1 MNADYA
7 DYADYDRP
15 ALEAWTRG
23 VRRRVSRLHE
33 KLADEAESTYNFPCN
48 VSEGAPMDLG
58 ETKPKVHTTEPF
70 RAQGVMRFEFAEDL
84 IPPEHPAR
92 ALWDVL
98 GTLDLVPFT
107 LSAKALEGLV
117 GRPVHSVRML
127 LTLWLYAVA
136 TGIGS
141 ARRIARLVETDP
153 AFRWIVGDVKVSH
166 HLLSQFRAE
175 QGAALD
181 KLMTELLA
189 VLMAKELI
197 SLERVAQD
205 GTRVRAGASAP
216 SFRSETA
223 VAECR
228 EQAALHVKAVLAE
241 ADDAEPTL
249 GEKAA
254 RTAAALAY
262 QKRVEAAGAEL
273 AKLKEAGKD
282 KPRASTTDAEARV
295 MKMADGGY
303 RPAYNVQLA
312 VAGEETGGPRT
323 IVGVQVTNV
332 GSDMSSVTPML
343 EQIKQRTGALPE
355 TLLADA
361 NHAAH
366 ACIDKATE
374 LGVEV
379 LIPVPKREVKSSAK
393 VSPAVA
399 AWKERMTTP
408 EAKKKFRARS
418 GLCELA
424 NAQLKGRR
432 GLGQF
437 LVRGLGKV
445 TNVAL
450 MVAIGHNL
458 VQHAESLM
466 G

>member
-1 MNADYA
+1 M
-7 DYADYDRP
+7 
-15 ALEAWTRG
+15 
-23 VRRRVSRLHE
+23 
-33 KLADEAESTYNFPCN
+33 
-48 VSEGAPMDLG
+48 
-58 ETKPKVHTTEPF
+58 TEPF
-70 RAQGVMRFEFAEDL
+70 RRQGVMHFELAEDL
-84 IPPEHPAR
+84 IAQEHPAR
-92 ALWDVL
+92 ALWEVL
-98 GTLDLVPFT
+98 GVLDLAPFT
-107 LSAKALEGLV
+107 AAAKAVEGHV

-136 TGIGS
+136 TCVGS
-141 ARRIARLVETDP
+141 ARAIAKLVETDP
-153 AFRWIVGDVKVSH
+153 AFRWIVDNVKVSH

-175 QGAALD
+175 QGTGLD
-181 KLMTELLA
+181 KLMTEVLA

-197 SLERVAQD
+197 TLVRVAQD

-216 SFRSETA
+216 SFRSEA
-223 VAECR
+223 GVADCR

-241 ADDAEPTL
+241 ADDAEPTH
-249 GEKAA
+249 GDKAA
-254 RTAAALAY
+254 RLAAALAY
-262 QKRVEAAGAEL
+262 QKRVEAAAAEL

-303 RPAYNVQLA
+303 RPASNVQLA
-312 VAGEETGGPRT
+312 VAGDEMGGPRT

-332 GSDMSSVTPML
+332 GSDMGSITPML
-343 EQIKQRTGALPE
+343 EQIEQRTGALPA

-361 NHAAH
+361 KHAAH

-379 LIPVPKREVKSSAK
+379 LIPVPKREQQSAK
-393 VSPAVA
+393 QISPAVA

-408 EAKKKFRARS
+408 EAKRKFRARA

-458 VQHAESLM
+458 AQHAASLL

>member
-1 MNADYA
+1 MEVMEKKAK
-7 DYADYDRP
+7 
-15 ALEAWTRG
+15 
-23 VRRRVSRLHE
+23 VR
-33 KLADEAESTYNFPCN
+33 
-48 VSEGAPMDLG
+48 
-58 ETKPKVHTTEPF
+58 TTEPF
-70 RAQGVMRFEFAEDL
+70 RAQGMMRWEFPEDL
-84 IPPEHPAR
+84 IGVDHPAR
-92 ALWDVL
+92 AIWAVL
-98 GTLDLVPFT
+98 GTLNLSPFT
-107 LSAKALEGLV
+107 AEAKAVEGQV
-117 GRPVHSVRML
+117 GRPLHSARML

-136 TGIGS
+136 TGVGS
-141 ARRIARLVETDP
+141 ARQIARLVETDP
-153 AFRWIVGDVKVSH
+153 VFRWIVGDLKVSH

-175 QGAALD
+175 QGSALD
-181 KLMTELLA
+181 KLMTEVLA

-223 VAECR
+223 VADCR

-241 ADDAEPTL
+241 ADDAEPRL

-254 RTAAALAY
+254 RIAAALAY

-273 AKLKEAGKD
+273 VKLKEAGKD
-282 KPRASTTDAEARV
+282 EPRASTTDAEARV

-323 IVGVQVTNV
+323 IIGVQVTNV
-332 GSDMSSVTPML
+332 GSDMSSVSPML
-343 EQIKQRTGALPE
+343 EQIKQRTGALPA

-366 ACIDKATE
+366 SCIDKATE

-379 LIPVPKREVKSSAK
+379 LIPVPKREQKSLAK

-458 VQHAESLM
+458 VQHAANIL